1 MRILFIKPSS
11 LGDILHGLQ
20 LAESLRQDLPGL
32 HISWVAREIFAP
44 LVEACKT
51 VDKVYVFERKGGLAS
66 FLKLAMEI
74 RKDKFDW
81 VIDLQGLFRSGL
93 LTFLAQGSHKAGRS
107 DTREGAGLFYRQKAK
122 LPEGG
127 KNAHALEILLQ
138 FRDFFGLPAE
148 FKGVLE
154 FESKLP
160 QNFPASTDGSI
171 TYLFFPESRRPEKEW
186 LYFQQI
192 TSTLLN
198 QDPDCRIVWAGS
210 GKLAH
215 PRSFPDDRFA
225 NLSGH
230 TPLNTLPAMINA
242 SDCVLANDSG
252 PMHLAAA
259 LAKPVLALFGPTPP
273 ERFGPYPTPGGKSKV
288 LRAPGGDLEELSTE
302 EVLKVLV
309 GMTSDT
315 H

>member
-44 LVEACKT
+44 LVQACNT
-51 VDKVYVFERKGGLAS
+51 VDNVYVFKRKGGLPG
-66 FLKLAMEI
+66 FLKLALEV
-74 RKDKFDW
+74 RKEKFDW

-93 LTFLAQGSHKAGRS
+93 LTFLAKGKRKAGRS
-107 DTREGAGLFYRQKAK
+107 DTREGAGLFYREKAK
-122 LPEGG
+122 LPDGG
-127 KNAHALEILLQ
+127 KHAHALDILLQ
-138 FRDFFGLPAE
+138 FREFFGLPAE
-148 FKGVLE
+148 LKGVLE
-154 FESKLP
+154 FESQLP
-160 QNFPASTDGSI
+160 EAFPFHAEGSK

-192 TSTLLN
+192 TSALLN
-198 QDPDCRIVWAGS
+198 QDPACNVVWAGS

-215 PRSFPDDRFA
+215 PRSFPDDRFV

-230 TPLNTLPAMINA
+230 TRLDALPAMINA

-273 ERFGPYPTPGGKSKV
+273 ERFGPYPNPAGQSKV
-288 LRAPGGDLEELSTE
+288 LRAPAGDLEALSTE
-302 EVLKVLV
+302 EVMKALLEMV
-309 GMTSDT
+309 
-315 H
+315 